1 MYGFLAEFA
10 SMARTV
16 SPASADWLGRVDRR
30 ARPIA
35 LAIADALGEAVR
47 RGELQPGDR
56 LPAQRAVAAE
66 LGVDLTTVT
75 RAYEAAR
82 ARGLLESAMG
92 RGAFVRARAD
102 EDEAGLA
109 DLSMNLPPAPEG
121 LSLAAAL
128 RETTAEVLQRSD
140 AATLMAYHEGAGLLG
155 QRAAGAAWL
164 APSLGPV
171 EPERLFV
178 CPGAQAGLAA
188 VLGMVA
194 GPGRALIVEPLTYP
208 GLLAA
213 ARMQGLRLAACEVDA
228 DGPTPESIAR
238 LRRETDAAALYLCP
252 TMQNP
257 TAATL
262 PLARRRDIAAL
273 CDSEALWLIEDD
285 PYSRLMAEP
294 PPAVASL
301 APSRSFHLATLSKT
315 LSPGLRIAYLACPPA
330 AADDLARALRAV
342 SLMPAPLMSAVVAA
356 WMREGKAEALLAG
369 VRREVAAR
377 RAIAER
383 VLPAALGSA
392 ENLHL
397 WLPLPE
403 AWSAER
409 LRLAGLERGLALV
422 AADAFAATPAAP
434 NGVRISLGGPG
445 RREGLERALAAVAA
459 MLSEAPRTRLVV

>member
-1 MYGFLAEFA
+1 MP
-10 SMARTV
+10 RTV
-16 SPASADWLGRVDRR
+16 APSSTAWLRRVDRG

-35 LAIADALGEAVR
+35 AAVADALAEAIR
-47 RGELQPGDR
+47 QGELQPGDR
-56 LPAQRAVAAE
+56 LPAQRAAAAE
-66 LGVDLTTVT
+66 LGVDLTTIT
-75 RAYEAAR
+75 RAYETAR
-82 ARGLLESAMG
+82 ARGLLDSSMG

-109 DLSMNLPPAPEG
+109 DLSMNLPPAPDG

-188 VLGMVA
+188 VLALAVGA
-194 GPGRALIVEPLTYP
+194 GGTLIVEPLTYP
-208 GLLAA
+208 GVLAA
-213 ARMQGLRLAACEVDA
+213 ARLQGVRLAVCETDA
-228 DGPTPESIAR
+228 DGPAPESLAR
-238 LRRETDAAALYLCP
+238 LRRETGAAAVYLCP

-257 TAATL
+257 TGAIMPLPRRREIATL
-262 PLARRRDIAAL
+262 
-273 CDSEALWLIEDD
+273 CEAEGLWLIEDD
-285 PYSRLMAEP
+285 PYSRLMAAP
-294 PPAVASL
+294 PPAIASL
-301 APSRSFHLATLSKT
+301 APDRSFHIATLSKT
-315 LSPGLRIAYLACPPA
+315 LSPGLRTAYLAAPPSR
-330 AADDLARALRAV
+330 ADDLGRALRAV
-342 SLMPAPLMSAVVAA
+342 SLMPAPLMSAVVTA

-377 RAIAER
+377 RAIAAQA
-383 VLPAALGSA
+383 LPAAAGSA

-397 WLPLPE
+397 WLPLPG
-403 AWSAER
+403 AWGAER

-422 AADAFAATPAAP
+422 AADAFAAGAEAP

-445 RREGLERALAAVAA
+445 RRETLERALAAVAG
-459 MLSEAPRTRLVV
+459 MLSDAPRARLVV